1 MPVPSGQE
9 ASALQDVFK
18 TFASDVALGC
28 EVLAIVLLGFGALET
43 AWILLGH
50 PRQFGDLYFI
60 KGLWMRFAS
69 RILLALELT
78 LAADIVETAIAPTWN
93 EIGQLAAIATIRT
106 VLNLFLERDIEKS
119 EAMARARDSE
129 ASAGAEAAL
138 SRSASAGPAPG

>member
-1 MPVPSGQE
+1 
-9 ASALQDVFK
+9 LQDVFK

-28 EVLAIVLLGFGALET
+28 ELLAIVLLGFGALET

-119 EAMARARDSE
+119 EAMTRARAAE
-129 ASAGAEAAL
+129 ASAGSDAEAAL
-138 SRSASAGPAPG
+138 SRSASAGPAAG